1 MENRCK
7 TELNIA
13 MFAFMKHTSWNVLFY
28 GVLPALK
35 KFFRLYLLNLNCNNC
50 NSNKPNDADVYNLTI
65 IISWYKAN
73 LN

>member
-1 MENRCK
+1 MQNWTKYCYVCIYETHKLKRVILWS
-7 TELNIA
+7 TA
-13 MFAFMKHTSWNVLFY
+13 GF
-28 GVLPALK
+28 K